1 MGRKGAGIIVK
12 VKQDFVN
19 TSKLASMSYYGCGD
33 TIPKGKEFVVCE
45 WDESEIGSEVVR
57 LLRDI
62 FERTQLTIKNID
74 LIISILID
82 ISNNKDKSYAWCEK
96 QRICTLVYVESLL
109 NQGLVEVEWYD
120 WW

>member
-1 MGRKGAGIIVK
+1 MGRKGVGIVVK

-19 TSKLASMSYYGCGD
+19 TSTLASISYYRCGD

-45 WDESEIGSEVVR
+45 WDESEIGLEVVR
-57 LLRDI
+57 LFRELFNGLQLRSQD
-62 FERTQLTIKNID
+62 ID
-74 LIISILID
+74 LIINTLTTVSENYGYFI
-82 ISNNKDKSYAWCEK
+82 K
-96 QRICTLVYVESLL
+96 QRICTLAYVESLL